1 MPSLKDAVIFKII
14 RFTKHGDTLNDV
26 YYQRNDKKG
35 LSYVDYIARWNE
47 SEKEYQANTF
57 DINGDYLPP
66 EKIHELILDKDKNQ
80 LLWDTVI
87 SFPKS
92 ISDKIDL
99 TDPKKIS
106 NAIKRP
112 LEKLFEKNGF
122 DPKNMD
128 SWFALHLDTNDIHI
142 HLGFLEKQ
150 PKFRNL
156 NKTTRKINYQF
167 KKKGEILG
175 PNQKYLYEFIKQ
187 STLSLTNE
195 IDYQKVLGFR
205 NQTLNQFKE
214 IYKQFENFEKQS
226 EYKELLN
233 QFKENKYYKPKDF
246 FYNNQNLATKK
257 IVNELVI
264 KNINK
269 NPELQKSFNQFLK
282 TVKKA
287 SWKSKELN
295 KLFNVTKKNNFWV
308 ENVFAKSGIMPRLGN
323 VLLKTIRNYV
333 NEKFKTKLL
342 LAKQANYEIYLIKKF
357 RKKQLKN
364 YKKTIYEISFNKN
377 KKIFT
382 KLHLETAEKI
392 KCQIEYQAEHYKN
405 ILDKQIIKEEINQ
418 KISKGQKWIK
428 STI

>member
-14 RFTKHGDTLNDV
+14 RFTKNGDTLNDV

-47 SEKEYQANTF
+47 SEKDYQANTF

-122 DPKNMD
+122 NPKNMD

-187 STLSLTNE
+187 TTLSLTNE

-323 VLLKTIRNYV
+323 VILSSLRKYLNDKYHAKIIAARN
-333 NEKFKTKLL
+333 
-342 LAKQANYEIYLIKKF
+342 AKHEIYLIKIARF
-357 RKKQLKN
+357 KKLKKYKNSFYETSKIEDKN
-364 YKKTIYEISFNKN
+364 YFKN
-377 KKIFT
+377 
-382 KLHLETAEKI
+382 LNLNTAEQI
-392 KCQIEYQAEHYKN
+392 KHQIEKQAEHYKN

-418 KISKGQKWIK
+418 KISKLNQ
-428 STI
+428 